1 MMVGMTDLRPPPPPH
16 CPPPRVPSPVRDTSV
31 AAVVLT
37 VVVALLLLPIM
48 MLGVAVGLGVVWGA
62 PALVVLV
69 ATFAGAPVIVALMI
83 PEIYRWLRRTL

>member
-1 MMVGMTDLRPPPPPH
+1 MMVGMTEFRPHPPPH
-16 CPPPRVPSPVRDTSV
+16 YPPPCAPSPVRDTSV

-62 PALVVLV
+62 PVLVVLV
-69 ATFAGAPVIVALMI
+69 AAFVGAPVIVALMI
-83 PEIYRWLRRTL
+83 PEIYRWLRRAL

>member
-1 MMVGMTDLRPPPPPH
+1 MMAGMTEFRPPPPPH
-16 CPPPRVPSPVRDTSV
+16 YPQPCAPSPVRDTSV

-48 MLGVAVGLGVVWGA
+48 MLGVAVGLGMVWGA

-69 ATFAGAPVIVALMI
+69 ATFAGAPVIVALMV

>member
-1 MMVGMTDLRPPPPPH
+1 MMVGMTEFRPPPPPH
-16 CPPPRVPSPVRDTSV
+16 YPPPVRDTSA

-37 VVVALLLLPIM
+37 VVVALPLLPIM

-62 PALVVLV
+62 PVLAVLV

>member
-1 MMVGMTDLRPPPPPH
+1 MVGMTDFRPPPPRPH
-16 CPPPRVPSPVRDTSV
+16 YPPPHIPQPVRDTSG

-37 VVVALLLLPIM
+37 VVAALLLLPIM

-62 PALVVLV
+62 PVLVVLV
-69 ATFAGAPVIVALMI
+69 ATFVGAPVIVALMI